1 MCIKSLF
8 TAAALVGVLASAA
21 PTMAAPAGGDTNS
34 VTVRYGDLDLATPE
48 GARAMLAR
56 IHRAAGVVCNDGQDE
71 SQDLARRDIMRGCVR
86 HVTADAVASLGSTM
100 VTAMSQGDGR
110 AMLAALAGR

>member
-1 MCIKSLF
+1 MSIKSLF
-8 TAAALVGVLASAA
+8 TAAALVGALASAA
-21 PTMAAPAGGDTNS
+21 PTMAAPARGDSNS

-56 IHRAAGVVCNDGQDE
+56 IHRAAGAVCNDGQDE
-71 SQDLARRDIMRGCVR
+71 FHDLSRRDLVRGCVR

-100 VTAMSQGDGR
+100 VTAMSRGDGR
-110 AMLAALAGR
+110 AMLAALAER